1 MIDLLKRYWA
11 WRTRRKEERKRREE
25 EKKLRKGPVRYWID
39 VVGSIVITV
48 FLIKAM
54 VVEAYR
60 IPSPSMEKTLLV
72 GDFLLVNKF
81 VYGMKTPDWIGIPLT
96 MVGFDIPYVQLPS
109 LAEPK
114 TGDVI
119 VFKYPLDPRQNYIKR
134 CIAGPGQT
142 IEIRDKRVF
151 VDGVEFEHLPHQQQS
166 EGLLE
171 AGMPE
176 RGIVPG
182 GMGWNRHNFGPLE
195 VPADSYFMMGD
206 NRDNSSDS
214 RFWGFVPR
222 ENIVGKAWIIYF
234 SWDGSQLKRRFWKV
248 IRVGRLLDLIR

>member
-1 MIDLLKRYWA
+1 MELFRRYWA
-11 WRTRRKEERKRREE
+11 WRTRRKELQKQREE
-25 EKKLRKGPVRYWID
+25 AKKLRKGPVRYWID

-81 VYGMKTPDWIGIPLT
+81 IYGVKTPDWIGIPLT
-96 MVGFDIPYVQLPS
+96 TIGFDIPYWQAPA
-109 LAEPK
+109 LADPK

-119 VFKYPLDPRQNYIKR
+119 VFKYPKDPRQNYIKR

-142 IEIRDKRVF
+142 IEIRDKHVF
-151 VDGVEFEHLPHQQQS
+151 VDGVEFERLPHQQQS
-166 EGLLE
+166 ESLLE
-171 AGMPE
+171 AGIGE
-176 RGIVPG
+176 RGIVPPG
-182 GMGWNRHNFGPLE
+182 RGWNRHNFGPLT
-195 VPADSYFMMGD
+195 VPENSYFMMGD

-234 SWDGSQLKRRFWKV
+234 SWDGAQLKRRFWQV
-248 IRVGRLLDLIR
+248 IRFNRLLNFIR